1 MNELRMM
8 TKFVVDGFMSPGA
21 SCMWAILLVGFGI
34 LGMLIERAYY
44 LYFKCGT
51 NSGNFMAGI
60 SKYLKS
66 GDYEKA
72 IKFAS
77 SEKTPLAKG
86 VTAILQNRGRGG
98 KAVQKAV
105 DEVFLSEAPKIT
117 RNIAF
122 LPTLA
127 NLATLLGLMGTIYG
141 LMIAFDAIANV
152 PAAQRAQALATGISD
167 AMSTTLWGLLVAI
180 PTLLA
185 HGIIA
190 GKSDK
195 VVEELDEKTAKLINL
210 VEE

>member
-8 TKFVVDGFMSPGA
+8 MKFIVDGFLSPG
-21 SCMWAILLVGFGI
+21 SSFMWEILLIGCATFG
-34 LGMLIERAYY
+34 LIAERFWY
-44 LYFKCGT
+44 LFKKCGT
-51 NSGNFMAGI
+51 NSSGFMSTI

-72 IKFAS
+72 IKFSS

-86 VTAILQNRGRGG
+86 IGAILQNRGRGG

-105 DEVFLSEAPKIT
+105 DEVFLTEAPKVT

-141 LMIAFDAIANV
+141 LMLAFDAIANV
-152 PAAQRAQALATGISD
+152 PAAQRAQALATGISV
-167 AMSTTLWGLLVAI
+167 AMSTTLWGLFVAI
-180 PTLLA
+180 PTLLL
-185 HGIIA
+185 HGILA
-190 GKSDK
+190 TKSDR
-195 VVEELDEKTAKLINL
+195 VVEELDEKTAKFINL